1 MSQTASAP
9 PTNQAEPV
17 PGAVLQVLLTLSA
30 AHMINDILQALLPAI
45 YPLLKDSYHLSFTQI
60 GLISLTYQV
69 TGSLLQPVVGFYTD
83 RRPKPYSLPIGMT
96 VTLIGL
102 IVLSQANSFGLLCVS
117 AATVGIGSSIFHP
130 EASRVARMA
139 SGGQH
144 GFAQSLFQVG
154 GNFGTSLGPLLAAAI
169 IIPRG
174 QGHILWFTGLA
185 LVGIIVL
192 TRIGGWYQ
200 RNLARLVTKPRAA
213 GAAELPR
220 LTSRQV
226 SFALGILVVLIFSK
240 YFYLISLTN
249 YYTFYLMDKF
259 AVSVQAAQV
268 YLFVFLFAVAA
279 GTIIG
284 GPVGDRIGRKRVIW
298 ISILGVAPF
307 SLALPH
313 FGLLGTVILTVFI
326 GLILASAFSAI
337 LVYAQELVTGNV
349 GLIAGLFFG
358 LAFGAAGIGSA
369 LLGRLADHT
378 SIGYVFTVSAFF
390 PLLGLLTA
398 FLPEVEA
405 KKKSNGLGWVVGSR
419 QTCDLLFGA
428 AGL

>member
-1 MSQTASAP
+1 M
-9 PTNQAEPV
+9 N
-17 PGAVLQVLLTLSA
+17 VLFALSLAHLL
-30 AHMINDILQALLPAI
+30 NDTLQAMLPAI
-45 YPLLKDSYHLSFTQI
+45 YPLLKDSHHLTFTQI
-60 GLISLTYQV
+60 GLITLTYQL
-69 TGSLLQPVVGFYTD
+69 TGSLLQPIVGYYTD
-83 RRPKPYSLPIGMT
+83 RRPKPYSLPVGMSF
-96 VTLIGL
+96 TLGGMAL
-102 IVLSQANSFGLLCVS
+102 LSQAHTFGWLVLAAGLMGVGS
-117 AATVGIGSSIFHP
+117 AVFHP

-139 SGGQH
+139 SGGRH

-174 QGHILWFTGLA
+174 QAHVLWLTLLA
-185 LVGIIVL
+185 LGGIVLL
-192 TRIGGWYQ
+192 TRIGAWYQ
-200 RNLARLVTKPRAA
+200 ANMHRLKPRPVSH
-213 GAAELPR
+213 GDFVPVKL
-220 LTSRQV
+220 SRGKV
-226 SFALGILVVLIFSK
+226 AWALAVLVALIFSK

-249 YYTFYLMDKF
+249 YYTFYLIGKF
-259 AVSVQAAQV
+259 GVSVQASQV

-284 GPVGDRIGRKRVIW
+284 GPIGDRIGRKRVIW

-313 FGLLGTVILTVFI
+313 VGLAGTLALSVLI

-337 LVYAQELVTGNV
+337 LVYAQELVPGNV

-378 SIGYVFTVSAFF
+378 SIATVFAVAAWF
-390 PLLGLLTA
+390 PLIGLLTA
-398 FLPEVEA
+398 LLPEVEVRRA
-405 KKKSNGLGWVVGSR
+405 K
-419 QTCDLLFGA
+419 
-428 AGL
+428 